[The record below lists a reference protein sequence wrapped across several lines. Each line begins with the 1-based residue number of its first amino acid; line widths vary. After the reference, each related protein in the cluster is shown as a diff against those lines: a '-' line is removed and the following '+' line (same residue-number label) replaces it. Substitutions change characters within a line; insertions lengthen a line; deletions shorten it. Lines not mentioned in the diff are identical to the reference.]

1 MREIWANWANDHRQ
15 YSFLHTSLDLLINI
29 LCLLLLIVH
38 PNLKGRRAYMH
49 DWWNSKQNICISKI
63 YKKSHINMYAG
74 ILVLRGYTYTHGQ
87 THTHTEAA
95 HLHLCVHL
103 LPAQPPSLAIYP
115 SPVCVGEPVVL
126 NLSSSSSSVGLQ
138 PLVGSEVAQAPSN
151 FVWTGCYYIIY
162 IVGVKIFTVVAFSI
176 IHIYF

>member
-1 MREIWANWANDHRQ
+1 MREIWANDNRQ
-15 YSFLHTSLDLLINI
+15 YSFLHTSLDLSINT

-38 PNLKGRRAYMH
+38 PNLKGRRAYIH

-74 ILVLRGYTYTHGQ
+74 ILVLRGYTYTHAQ
-87 THTHTEAA
+87 THTHRSSPSPS
-95 HLHLCVHL
+95 LC
-103 LPAQPPSLAIYP
+103 PSSSCPTPPPSLAIYP

-162 IVGVKIFTVVAFSI
+162 IVGVKIYTVVAFSI
-176 IHIYF
+176 IHIYY